1 MYSEPGH
8 GTTFSA
14 TFPAVD
20 APVTPPA
27 RAAAPPAPAKVGD
40 NGRRTVLLVDDQPA
54 LRAVTARILSG
65 AGYAVLTAANGPE
78 ALALAESG
86 ERIDVLITDVVMPE
100 MLGQQLAEQL
110 RESRPAL
117 RVIFVSGFARPAL
130 EHAGRPL
137 DGPLVQ
143 KPFSADELLTQ
154 VANTLNL
161 A

>member
-8 GTTFSA
+8 GATFSA

-20 APVTPPA
+20 APVPSAPPPA
-27 RAAAPPAPAKVGD
+27 RPCAPALPND
-40 NGRRTVLLVDDQPA
+40 ATRTVLLVDDQPA
-54 LRAVTARILSG
+54 LRAVMALLGG
-65 AGYAVLTAANGPE
+65 AGYVVLTAANGPQ
-78 ALALAESG
+78 ALELAESG

-110 RESRPAL
+110 RERRPNL
-117 RVIFVSGFARPAL
+117 RVIFISGFARPAL

-137 DGPLVQ
+137 DGPLLQ
-143 KPFSADELLTQ
+143 KPFSAGELLAQ
-154 VANTLNL
+154 VAETLRR

>member
-1 MYSEPGH
+1 M
-8 GTTFSA
+8 
-14 TFPAVD
+14 
-20 APVTPPA
+20 
-27 RAAAPPAPAKVGD
+27 
-40 NGRRTVLLVDDQPA
+40 
-54 LRAVTARILSG
+54 
-65 AGYAVLTAANGPE
+65 LTAANGPE